1 MDSYKILKQ
10 IVPTTSW
17 AEAYYVPEPA
27 AVEVGPGGI
36 VEVAPKAVSLN
47 TQTLV
52 TSIIVCGYATGS
64 YSIALKS
71 TQGGSDPVEPLNLL
85 FHEKAITANT
95 TEVLSPGLTLG
106 PGNSLWVKETD
117 AGTHVGIT
125 IMGIEIT

>member
-1 MDSYKILKQ
+1 MDSYKILTQ
-10 IVPTTSW
+10 YVPTTSW
-17 AEAYYVPEPA
+17 AEVYVVPEPA
-27 AVEVGPGGI
+27 AVEVGTG

-71 TQGGSDPVEPLNLL
+71 TSGGSDPVEPLNLL

-95 TEVLSPGLTLG
+95 TDVLSPGLTLG
-106 PGNSLWVKETD
+106 PGNSLWVKETTS
-117 AGTHVGIT
+117 GTHVGIT